1 VEFINNEPT
10 LMEVTQENCTTA
22 LHDQFIHGG
31 FSQIEN
37 VSKLMKDSRWDDK
50 SACLS
55 SFNNSIVAVK
65 DTLNIWMET
74 EEEKIEIK
82 EPIKEETKQEKSS
95 WNRFQASVES
105 VDFNNINSPEQ
116 ILNLLW
122 LVGKWI
128 LVFLLMLFLISL
140 FIRVWKRFLR
150 YAYAFCNSHRL
161 IFLKV
166 LLPRW

>member
-1 VEFINNEPT
+1 MEFINNEPT

-37 VSKLMKDSRWDDK
+37 VSKLMKEA
-50 SACLS
+50 SAS

-95 WNRFQASVES
+95 
-105 VDFNNINSPEQ
+105 
-116 ILNLLW
+116 
-122 LVGKWI
+122 
-128 LVFLLMLFLISL
+128 
-140 FIRVWKRFLR
+140 
-150 YAYAFCNSHRL
+150 
-161 IFLKV
+161 
-166 LLPRW
+166 